1 MLEIDN
7 KVLNE
12 VLSPLLCGDSEL
24 IIVGNTTINDIV
36 NKKLK
41 EHKGEDI
48 KIKFLVNGEISMS
61 INNGERRYWIVPSK
75 SSFEECVARVSL
87 LLNRKR

>member
-1 MLEIDN
+1 MLGIDN

-24 IIVGNTTINDIV
+24 IVVGNTTINDIV

-61 INNGERRYWIVPSK
+61 INNGERRYWIVSSK
-75 SSFEECVARVSL
+75 SSFETYRGVRCKSITFV
-87 LLNRKR
+87 K